1 MWEFIAGFPYVKSMI
16 MGKLEREDPYTM
28 MINE

>member
-16 MGKLEREDPYTM
+16 MGKLERETPVHHDD
-28 MINE
+28 